1 MLDFV
6 FFTLT
11 PLLLFMLAPAWI
23 PLTYHGCASLIERR
37 NIRDVKISQM

>member
-23 PLTYHGCASLIERR
+23 SLTYHGCASLIERR
-37 NIRDVKISQM
+37 NIRDVKTSQM